1 MDRVADLE
9 NRSGGEG
16 MEHTRPCVIFNPLA
30 NRGTAG
36 KLRQEL
42 VQCLGRHGGADLVE
56 TTRPGEATELASRAL
71 QQGYGV
77 IVAAGG
83 DGTVNEIVNGCLS
96 YAGADGPV
104 TLGIIPIGSGN
115 DLAWTVGI
123 SPDLE
128 TACARVFTGERKVID
143 MGRITDEG
151 GRSRYFCNGV
161 GIGFDGTV
169 AREVHKITWAGGFTK
184 YLLGLARTFI
194 FYYKAPTTVIR
205 YGDKE
210 ISDDIMMLTISNGK
224 RHGGGFMITPE
235 ATLDDGILDLCIVRR
250 LGRLSILQLIPK
262 FLKAT
267 HVGDPRVQMD
277 QGQRVVVE
285 VPDGLATHLDG
296 EIFAEAARRLDIEIL
311 PRRLT
316 VIV

>member
-1 MDRVADLE
+1 
-9 NRSGGEG
+9 
-16 MEHTRPCVIFNPLA
+16 MERPRPYVIFNPLA
-30 NRGTAG
+30 NRGTASR
-36 KLRQEL
+36 LLPEL
-42 VQCLGRHGGADLVE
+42 ERCLAAHGGADLVQ
-56 TTRPGEATELASRAL
+56 TTRPGEAAELAARAMER
-71 QQGYGV
+71 GCDI

-96 YAGADGPV
+96 HTREEGPA

-115 DLAWTVGI
+115 DLAWTIGI

-128 TACARVFTGERKVID
+128 TACARVFAGERREID
-143 MGRITDEG
+143 IGRITDEG

-184 YLLGLARTFI
+184 YLIGLARTFI
-194 FYYKAPTTVIR
+194 LYYKAPPTTIR
-205 YGDKE
+205 YSDKE
-210 ISDDIMMLTISNGK
+210 IFDDIMMLTVSNGK
-224 RHGGGFMITPE
+224 RHGGGFVITPE
-235 ATLDDGILDLCIVRR
+235 ATLDDGNLDLCIVPR

-262 FLKAT
+262 FLKGV

-277 QGQRVVVE
+277 RGQRVIVE
-285 VPDGLATHLDG
+285 VPEGLATHLDG
-296 EIFAEAARRLDIEIL
+296 EIFADAARRLDIEVL

-316 VIV
+316 IIA